1 MKLITLVLQGIV
13 SLLVIALG
21 VYFFF
26 AFVIIGG
33 IAGNQAVI
41 NEGTILAISMVLYGL
56 ITIVVVI
63 LGALKKRVPTTAL
76 IAVKSTLIIAIGAY
90 LLSKADTNGI
100 IWISV
105 SLVLIT
111 LLEIVSIVEINK
123 KELSN

>member
-26 AFVIIGG
+26 AFVVIGG

-63 LGALKKRVPTTAL
+63 LGALKKRVPTTTL
-76 IAVKSTLIIAIGAY
+76 IAIKSTLIIAIGAY